1 MGNFIIENIQP
12 KEIIEGYK
20 GRFVHMET
28 YTLAFWEVEAGAS
41 IPIHNHIHEQTT
53 QVIEGEF
60 EMTVDG
66 VTTIYTPGML
76 VTIPS
81 QVPHGGRA
89 LTACKLSDVFCPVRE
104 DYK

>member
-1 MGNFIIENIQP
+1 MNIQEIP
-12 KEIIEGYK
+12 QKEIVKGYK

-28 YTLAFWEVEAGAS
+28 FTLAFWEVEAGAK
-41 IPIHNHIHEQTT
+41 IPIHSHIHEQTT

-60 EMTVDG
+60 EMTLDG
-66 VTTIYTPGML
+66 ITKIYKSGML

-81 QVPHGGRA
+81 FAKHGGKA
-89 LTACKLSDVFCPVRE
+89 ITDCKLTDVFCPVRE